1 MNSAKNER
9 VKKSLVFIYLLIC
22 FACQGQSLLN
32 KPVSLQRK
40 EGAVAEF
47 LDELNKQPGIAI
59 SYSSNVV
66 RLDKKV
72 QLNGT
77 EKTLGEYLQT
87 ILQGQRIRLVEQKD
101 KIILVPD
108 DRAKNKFT
116 ISGFITDRKSG
127 ERMIGASVFIPSLR
141 TGTTSNTYGFFSITL
156 EKDSFEL
163 QVSYAGY
170 YAWSAKL
177 FLENDMNLQVELE
190 PNTMINELVIV
201 NAEAKPRSQN
211 RTLVGR
217 TDISP
222 NFIKSVS
229 ALMSE
234 PDVLKSLQLLPGIQ
248 AGNEG
253 AASLIVRG
261 GSADQNLILLDGA
274 PVYNATHAFG
284 FFSIFNADAVNNVE
298 VLKSGFPAS
307 YGGRL
312 SSVIDVHMKEGD
324 KYNYHGEGGLGLI
337 FSRFSFEGPIKKGK
351 SSFLIAGRR
360 TYLDLFLQPYRKW
373 SGDESVTLPF
383 FSDLNLKANF
393 PVGNKD
399 RFYFSFYTGKDKLT
413 QKDDYAETEDSSKT
427 VSHYNVGLAWGNITA
442 MMRWNHVFS
451 KKIFSN
457 FTFTHSRYRFETWEK
472 SEERESNPPA
482 YFIERKEYSS
492 GIRDWSARADIDFL
506 PGPDH
511 FIKAGVSA
519 TWHRYQPAVSYF
531 FERDNLLRIDQR
543 IENHSQK
550 SGEYD
555 AWIEDDIRIS
565 EKMKTNIGARYSFF
579 AVKGKT
585 FSIFQPRFN
594 WLYRLN
600 EKWSLKSSIGR
611 MNQFIHM
618 LTNNALGMPTDL
630 WLPVTER
637 VPPQT
642 SLQVSAGT
650 SYNHDKSLLFSM
662 EVYYKRLK
670 NVIEYMD
677 ASIFFNAY
685 DNWEDMV
692 VIGKGRTYG
701 IEWLAQKTKG
711 KWTGLAGYTLSR
723 STRQFAQINEGQE
736 FPFRYDRRHEF
747 KTAVVYRPS
756 SRFEASVNWFVMGG
770 TVLSL
775 PNAWYHDPYT
785 GRFTDIYESR
795 NNYRLPVYHRMDISV
810 RFIKQKKKFLRTWII
825 SVYNVYNRHNPF
837 YLEPEG
843 RGSNNKIQFTAVT
856 IFPFLPSVGYQF
868 KF

>member
-1 MNSAKNER
+1 M
-9 VKKSLVFIYLLIC
+9 
-22 FACQGQSLLN
+22 
-32 KPVSLQRK
+32 
-40 EGAVAEF
+40 
-47 LDELNKQPGIAI
+47 
-59 SYSSNVV
+59 
-66 RLDKKV
+66 
-72 QLNGT
+72 
-77 EKTLGEYLQT
+77 
-87 ILQGQRIRLVEQKD
+87 
-101 KIILVPD
+101 
-108 DRAKNKFT
+108 
-116 ISGFITDRKSG
+116 
-127 ERMIGASVFIPSLR
+127 
-141 TGTTSNTYGFFSITL
+141 
-156 EKDSFEL
+156 
-163 QVSYAGY
+163 
-170 YAWSAKL
+170 
-177 FLENDMNLQVELE
+177 
-190 PNTMINELVIV
+190 
-201 NAEAKPRSQN
+201 
-211 RTLVGR
+211 
-217 TDISP
+217 
-222 NFIKSVS
+222 
-229 ALMSE
+229 
-234 PDVLKSLQLLPGIQ
+234 
-248 AGNEG
+248 
-253 AASLIVRG
+253 
-261 GSADQNLILLDGA
+261 
-274 PVYNATHAFG
+274 
-284 FFSIFNADAVNNVE
+284 
-298 VLKSGFPAS
+298 
-307 YGGRL
+307 
-312 SSVIDVHMKEGD
+312 
-324 KYNYHGEGGLGLI
+324 
-337 FSRFSFEGPIKKGK
+337 
-351 SSFLIAGRR
+351 IAGRR
-360 TYLDLFLQPYRKW
+360 TYLDLFLQPYQKW
-373 SGDESVTLPF
+373 SGGESVTLPF

-393 PVGNKD
+393 PVSNKD
-399 RFYFSFYTGKDKLT
+399 QFYFSFYTGKDKLT
-413 QKDDYAETEDSSKT
+413 QKDDFVEREDSSKT
-427 VSHYNVGLAWGNITA
+427 VSHYNVGFSWGNITA

-451 KKIFSN
+451 QKIFSN
-457 FTFTHSRYRFETWEK
+457 FTFTHSRYRFQTWEK
-472 SEERESNPPA
+472 SEESESNPPA

-579 AVKGKT
+579 SVKGKT

-611 MNQFIHM
+611 MNQFIHL

-630 WLPVTER
+630 WLPVTEK

-692 VIGKGRTYG
+692 VTGKGRTYG

-711 KWTGLAGYTLSR
+711 KWTGLASYTISR

-810 RFIKQKKKFLRTWII
+810 RFIKQKKKFQRTWII
-825 SVYNVYNRHNPF
+825 SAYNVYNRHNPF

-856 IFPFLPSVGYQF
+856 VFPFLPSVSYQF